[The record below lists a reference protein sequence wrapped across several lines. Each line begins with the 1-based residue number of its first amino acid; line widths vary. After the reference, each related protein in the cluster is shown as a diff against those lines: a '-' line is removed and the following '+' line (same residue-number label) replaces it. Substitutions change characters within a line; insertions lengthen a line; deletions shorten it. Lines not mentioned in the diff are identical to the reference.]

1 MTESHIYE
9 QPTNERIRAFLRLE
23 KLFEQYSFHL
33 DQGATWNNQIAID
46 AINELLAFTA
56 RSDIKLEALK
66 ELERQHTR
74 LERLSKRPQIDQS
87 QLLSLLQKQ
96 KQVIGELT
104 SITGQL
110 GQSLQSIELLSSIR
124 QKNSV
129 PGCICDF
136 DLPVYQFWLNLPE
149 HERQKHLKEWFTPFT
164 ILDKAINLILDVLRN
179 SVEPGNEV
187 ATNGFFQQSLDTNQ
201 AVQLLR
207 IKIETGT
214 SYYPEISAGKHRF
227 SIRFMTNDDPSKR
240 PEQYKN
246 DVNFKLG
253 MCSI

>member
-23 KLFEQYSFHL
+23 KLFKQFSFHL
-33 DQGATWNNQIAID
+33 NQGATWNNQIAID

-87 QLLSLLQKQ
+87 QLVSLLQKQ
-96 KQVIGELT
+96 KRVIVELT

-110 GQSLQSIELLSSIR
+110 GQTLQTVELLSSIR

-136 DLPVYQFWLNLPE
+136 DLPVYQYWLTRPE
-149 HERQKHLKEWFTPFT
+149 QIRNEHLQEWFAPFT
-164 ILDKAINLILDVLRN
+164 ILDKAICLILDVLRN
-179 SVEPGNEV
+179 SVEASDEV
-187 ATNGFFQQSLDTNQ
+187 ASNGFFQQSLDTSQ
-201 AVQLLR
+201 VVQLLR
-207 IKIETGT
+207 INTDEGT
-214 SYYPEISAGKHRF
+214 RYYPEISAGKHRF
-227 SIRFMTNDDPSKR
+227 SIRFMTNDDPSQR
-240 PEQYKN
+240 PEQYKE
-246 DVNFKLG
+246 DVHFKLR
-253 MCSI
+253 MCTI